1 MKRKNTKNF
10 QIVEIPRTVQNFS
23 LESLPPTTNEI
34 IAMSRGFNHRLL
46 NSAYDVQKIIWTAV
60 IVDAIE
66 ERKLIKFRE
75 PTWVHLRFLV
85 DKRKDVD
92 NLRGCAKMLLDAMA
106 EAELIVD
113 DNRKWLQG
121 LTYQEDSPVKNLN
134 VQLIVSVS
142 NKPMYEQVLI
152 KY

>member
-1 MKRKNTKNF
+1 
-10 QIVEIPRTVQNFS
+10 
-23 LESLPPTTNEI
+23 
-34 IAMSRGFNHRLL
+34 MSRGFNHRLR

-113 DNRKWLQG
+113 DNRKWLRG
-121 LTYQEDSPVKNLN
+121 LTYQEDDPVKSLN

>member
-1 MKRKNTKNF
+1 MKRRSTKNF
-10 QIVEIPRTVQNFS
+10 KIVELPRLVQNFS
-23 LESLPPTTNEI
+23 LEALPPTTNEI
-34 IAMSRGFNHRLL
+34 IAMSRGFNHKLR
-46 NSAYDVQKIIWTAV
+46 NSKYDLQKIIWTA
-60 IVDAIE
+60 IVVSAIE

-85 DKRKDVD
+85 DKRKDID

-113 DNRKWLQG
+113 DNRKWLRG
-121 LTYQEDSPVKNLN
+121 LTYQEGDPVKGLN

-142 NKPMYEQVLI
+142 NRPMYEQVLI